1 MSDYNEI
8 VDALSKIDARS
19 GLPEDVFLAVSS
31 LVPIA
36 NVDLMVIDENKGILL
51 SWRDDE
57 FFGKGW
63 HLVGGC
69 IRFKETMLE
78 RLQET
83 AMTELGTCV
92 EVKEE
97 PLAVRDVIL
106 GKGHAMPKARAH
118 HLAVLYEC
126 RLPKDFNIVNKES
139 KQYKSGD
146 LRWFNEIP
154 IDILPVHK
162 VYFDVFKKYGLM
174 RDVK

>member
-1 MSDYNEI
+1 MSRFSE
-8 VDALSKIDARS
+8 AAETLQEIDARN
-19 GLPEDVFLAVSS
+19 GLPEEVFLAVSS

-36 NVDLMVIDENKGILL
+36 NVDLMVIDEEKGILL

-57 FFGKGW
+57 YFGRGW

-78 RLQET
+78 RLQKT
-83 AMTELGTCV
+83 ALAELGTCV

-106 GKGHAMPKARAH
+106 GRNSANPKIRAH

-126 RLPKDFNIVNKES
+126 HLPTGFIVADSHMRKCES
-139 KQYKSGD
+139 GS
-146 LRWFNEIP
+146 LRWFHQIP
-154 IDILPVHK
+154 ADILPVHE
-162 VYFDVFKKYGLM
+162 VYFDIFRRYGLM
-174 RDVK
+174 RNAK